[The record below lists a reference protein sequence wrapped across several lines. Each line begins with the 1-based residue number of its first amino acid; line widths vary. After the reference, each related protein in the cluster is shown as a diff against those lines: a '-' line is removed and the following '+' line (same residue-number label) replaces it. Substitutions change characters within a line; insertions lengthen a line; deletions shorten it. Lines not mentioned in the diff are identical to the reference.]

1 MLALNRQ
8 PLMQEVCVCVCLY
21 KHVCMCCFF
30 FFFSFCTFTRGECCE
45 RWGRWSS
52 QEYEEELGEK
62 TLKDRT
68 GPSGKGD

>member
-1 MLALNRQ
+1 M
-8 PLMQEVCVCVCLY
+8 CVLIQTCV
-21 KHVCMCCFF
+21 HVLLL

-52 QEYEEELGEK
+52 QEYEEEIGEK